1 MKKTR
6 RTAQLGDAIRNDL
19 AQILRSELR
28 DPDLDF
34 VSVME
39 VEVAPDLSF
48 ARIFVSVYGGAE
60 PEEKAMAALRKAK
73 TRIRYLLAQRS
84 KLRHTPDLDFRLD
97 QTAARADRIEQ
108 LLMEV
113 KKNEVARSD
122 DKPELE
128 SDESDES

>member
-6 RTAQLGDAIRNDL
+6 RTAQLGDAIRLDL
-19 AQILRSELR
+19 AQILRGELR

-34 VSVME
+34 VTVTE

-48 ARIFVSVYGGAE
+48 ARIYVSVYGGNE

-84 KLRHTPDLDFRLD
+84 KLRHTPDLDFKLD

-113 KKNEVARSD
+113 KKNEAPKSD
-122 DKPELE
+122 DE
-128 SDESDES
+128 SESEPDES